1 VGEPFGVRDDR
12 SARDAQHVGD
22 PLEHVAV
29 AVAVHV
35 ADYVNVNVDVNV
47 YGDVY
52 AGSC

>member
-1 VGEPFGVRDDR
+1 MHR
-12 SARDAQHVGD
+12 SAARPLVDD